1 MLKYFGLRMKTMQ
14 KLTLVVAILAIALP
28 ASAQSYRSLLRKAN
42 KEYELKAFSQAIQT
56 YQQALEKR
64 PDDPEPLGN
73 IADCYRHL
81 NELELAAEH
90 YARAVESRRVE
101 RIHILNFAKTLK
113 GLGRYDEARGYFIQ
127 YGQEGGDASIGN
139 HYAETCEW
147 AKRQGGPD
155 PDMNVT
161 NERVSTP
168 ASDFGPAYY
177 NNDVVFSSA
186 RTDIQRSTYNWDGQA
201 KNQLFISN
209 TGSMGSLQPPRLL
222 KGQPSERGEG
232 PATFTSD
239 GSYVA
244 YTRNNFVSG
253 VRHLSTSGMELSI
266 FLAEVGPDGQ
276 WYNERPFT
284 HNGNQ
289 GRTGY
294 PAFTPDGEAM
304 FFASDRQGGY
314 GGYDIYI
321 SYRQGDSW
329 TYPINLGPAVNTPGD
344 EIAPFFD
351 GLNLFFSSDWHIG
364 FGGYDIFRAEQGN
377 GEWTS
382 VSNLGLPV
390 NSPRDDFGYIYND
403 FQNAGYFASNRVGG
417 RGAEDIYRVTTAG
430 SNVVFRV
437 INASDGRPIPA
448 ARIDL
453 SSCRQN
459 DYASNVFT
467 TDARGVF
474 TFPIDPNMNCEIIVT
489 GDGYAEK
496 RFAIN
501 GMQMMTQGEVDIPL
515 TRQGEQYYG
524 RVVDRNSRM
533 PLNNI
538 TVIARNLN
546 SGNTTRATSE
556 ANGQFTLA
564 LEPNSRYMVTYSGP
578 GYREISK
585 NITTGPN
592 PDQDLLG
599 IMALFS
605 SSSPIDDGGF
615 DLPGG
620 GGNTGGASIQ
630 SGYSVQL
637 AVLSKPPSMSK
648 FSNVESLGSVYIKE
662 EGGMYKVRLGVFP
675 NKNDAS
681 RLVSSVRSRGYNGAF
696 VVEEQGAA
704 VSGGGVSSGGG
715 QLPADTGASTSGSGY
730 KIQLAALRNTR
741 WFDPSKVNAYG
752 RIEDFPRGDL
762 TIKLLAGFNSLDEA
776 RRVLPRV
783 QQNGFPGAFIVQ
795 EINGTLQKVR

>member
-1 MLKYFGLRMKTMQ
+1 MKTMQ
-14 KLTLVVAILAIALP
+14 KLTLVLAILALALP

-42 KEYELKAFSQAIQT
+42 KEYELKAFSQAIRS
-56 YQQALEKR
+56 YQEALERR

-81 NELELAAEH
+81 NQLELAAEN

-127 YGQEGGDASIGN
+127 YGQEGGDASVGN
-139 HYAETCEW
+139 HYAETCAW
-147 AKRQGGPD
+147 AKRQGSPD
-155 PDMNVT
+155 SDMNVT

-222 KGQPSERGEG
+222 KGKPSERGEG

-253 VRHLSTSGMELSI
+253 IRHLSTSGMELSI

-284 HNGNQ
+284 HNGNG

-382 VSNLGLPV
+382 VSNVGLPV

-437 INASDGRPIPA
+437 INASDGRPVSA

-453 SSCRQN
+453 SSCRAN
-459 DYASNVFT
+459 DYSNNIFT
-467 TDARGVF
+467 TDARGIF
-474 TFPIDPNMNCEIIVT
+474 TFPVDANMNCEIIVS

-496 RFAIN
+496 YVTIN

-524 RVVDRNSRM
+524 RVLDRSSRM
-533 PLNNI
+533 PLSNI

-546 SGNTTRATSE
+546 SGNTTRSTSE
-556 ANGQFTLA
+556 ANGSFTLA
-564 LEPNSRYMVTYSGP
+564 LQPNSRYMITYSGP

-585 NITTGPN
+585 NITTGQN
-592 PDQDLLG
+592 PDQDILG
-599 IMALFS
+599 NMLLFS
-605 SSSPIDDGGF
+605 SSAPIDDGGGF
-615 DLPGG
+615 DFPD
-620 GGNTGGASIQ
+620 GGNTGGSTIQ
-630 SGYSVQL
+630 SGYAVQL
-637 AVLSKPPSMSK
+637 AVLSKSPAMSK
-648 FSNVESLGSVYIKE
+648 FSNVESMGDVYVKE
-662 EGGMYKVRLGVFP
+662 EGGRFKVRLGVFSS
-675 NKNDAS
+675 KSQAS
-681 RLVSSVRSRGYNGAF
+681 NLVSRVRSRGYSGAF

-704 VSGGGVSSGGG
+704 VAGGGTSNSWQDTSNSGSGV
-715 QLPADTGASTSGSGY
+715 ATDSGSGY
-730 KIQLAALRNTR
+730 KIQLVALRNTR
-741 WFDPSKVNAYG
+741 WFDPSKISGYG
-752 RIEDFPRGDL
+752 RIEDFPKGDL
-762 TIKLLAGFNSLDEA
+762 TIKLLAGFNSLQEA
-776 RRVLPRV
+776 RRALPQVR
-783 QQNGFPGAFIVQ
+783 QNGFEGAFIVQ
-795 EINGTLQKVR
+795 EINGQLQKVR